1 MAKINSNYDRLV
13 AGYLFPEIARRTKA
27 FLEANPGI
35 KIMRLGIGDTTKPIT
50 PSILKGLNYGVERL
64 GHVETY
70 RGYGDEQ
77 GDIRLKASLVKYYSN
92 IGVNIYSSEI
102 FISDGAKPDCAN
114 IQSIFS
120 LENVVAIQDP
130 AYPVYVDTNVIAGR
144 TGQFN
149 KEEGQYEGLVYMPCT
164 EENNFFPDVP
174 SRQIDLIYLCS
185 PNNPT
190 GAVATREQLKNF
202 IDYARGIKAII
213 IFDAA
218 YSFFILNHDLPKSI
232 YEIDGAKECSI
243 EINSFSKIAGFTGVR
258 LGWTFVPKDIICEN
272 SDLGKIN
279 TIWNRRQCTFF
290 NGASNIAQEGGLA
303 ALTEEGQEECKEL
316 VDYYMENARI
326 IREGLKSIW
335 LVVYG
340 GENAPY
346 IWMKTPNNM
355 RSWEFFDKLLNETHV
370 VGTPGIGFGARGE
383 GYFRLSAFGH
393 RENIKEAIE
402 SIKNNLRL

>member
-1 MAKINSNYDRLV
+1 
-13 AGYLFPEIARRTKA
+13 
-27 FLEANPGI
+27 
-35 KIMRLGIGDTTKPIT
+35 MRLGIGDTTKPIT

-258 LGWTFVPKDIICEN
+258 LGWTVVPKDIICEN

-326 IREGLKSIW
+326 IREGLKSIG

>member
-1 MAKINSNYDRLV
+1 M
-13 AGYLFPEIARRTKA
+13 
-27 FLEANPGI
+27 
-35 KIMRLGIGDTTKPIT
+35 
-50 PSILKGLNYGVERL
+50 
-64 GHVETY
+64 
-70 RGYGDEQ
+70 
-77 GDIRLKASLVKYYSN
+77 
-92 IGVNIYSSEI
+92 
-102 FISDGAKPDCAN
+102 
-114 IQSIFS
+114 
-120 LENVVAIQDP
+120 
-130 AYPVYVDTNVIAGR
+130 
-144 TGQFN
+144 
-149 KEEGQYEGLVYMPCT
+149 
-164 EENNFFPDVP
+164 
-174 SRQIDLIYLCS
+174 
-185 PNNPT
+185 
-190 GAVATREQLKNF
+190 
-202 IDYARGIKAII
+202 
-213 IFDAA
+213 
-218 YSFFILNHDLPKSI
+218 
-232 YEIDGAKECSI
+232 
-243 EINSFSKIAGFTGVR
+243 
-258 LGWTFVPKDIICEN
+258 
-272 SDLGKIN
+272 KIN

-326 IREGLKSIW
+326 IREGLKSIG